1 MHTGYLGDVSGE
13 DGNNTS
19 HKIELVQK
27 FLSHQLKSE
36 CIIIVH
42 SLSSGQLCECVCV
55 CTCACARVCV
65 SVLECVSV

>member
-1 MHTGYLGDVSGE
+1 MRTGYLGDVIGE
-13 DGNNTS
+13 DGNNAS

-42 SLSSGQLCECVCV
+42 SLSSRQLCVYV
-55 CTCACARVCV
+55 CARVC
-65 SVLECVSV
+65 ECVYVNASVGGGS